1 MESMALIDWYRQSQ
15 KKLLLQRVLSHS
27 LSTNISLFPRYVYC
41 ISYYYLHFPLILPL
55 FSACLTLFSAYFL
68 LILCLIVPLFSPYFN
83 HRFGKMLFFEYPLT
97 NPFGHEERFIIE
109 IPTNETELK
118 LIIRTEEWIYCR
130 NNIHKCYH
138 TLSSGGGG
146 GGGDSST
153 IEADMFDR
161 DTQGHIQVTLL
172 AHETVYLP
180 YAFLSLTPMILPT
193 TTTMGGNTTT
203 SMHNEEVQKQQQYE
217 SNTNNQ
223 SDTYLSI
230 AQRSITVKA
239 ISASHGHI
247 IAVLNLNIYPR
258 PFVTHRTIRY
268 YETESSIAKRRV
280 KAIAYDTSGSSF
292 PVDSSG
298 NAKYIHCVEYTTPT
312 TGGGAAGVGGA
323 GGAGL
328 NRNNVVVEWRE
339 SSSAVTEFLV
349 RYRCGMFPQ
358 SIQFFVLMY
367 DDPYQCKL
375 REVCICRYVL

>member
-1 MESMALIDWYRQSQ
+1 
-15 KKLLLQRVLSHS
+15 
-27 LSTNISLFPRYVYC
+27 
-41 ISYYYLHFPLILPL
+41 
-55 FSACLTLFSAYFL
+55 
-68 LILCLIVPLFSPYFN
+68 
-83 HRFGKMLFFEYPLT
+83 MLFFEYPLT

-109 IPTNETELK
+109 IPANETELK
-118 LIIRTEEWIYCR
+118 LIIRTEEWLYCR
-130 NNIHKCYH
+130 NNIHKCYD
-138 TLSSGGGG
+138 TQSSGDSS
-146 GGGDSST
+146 DSST

-161 DTQGHIQVTLL
+161 DTQGNIQVTLL

-180 YAFLSLTPMILPT
+180 FAFLSLTPMILPT
-193 TTTMGGNTTT
+193 MGGKGLSGTT
-203 SMHNEEVQKQQQYE
+203 SSHEEVQKQQQYE

-223 SDTYLSI
+223 SDTYLTI
-230 AQRSITVKA
+230 VQRSITVKA

-280 KAIAYDTSGSSF
+280 KAIAYDTPGSSF
-292 PVDSSG
+292 PVDSSA
-298 NAKYIHCVEYTTPT
+298 NVKYIHCVEYTTPT

>member
-1 MESMALIDWYRQSQ
+1 
-15 KKLLLQRVLSHS
+15 
-27 LSTNISLFPRYVYC
+27 
-41 ISYYYLHFPLILPL
+41 
-55 FSACLTLFSAYFL
+55 
-68 LILCLIVPLFSPYFN
+68 
-83 HRFGKMLFFEYPLT
+83 MLFFEYPLT

-109 IPTNETELK
+109 IPINETELK

-138 TLSSGGGG
+138 TLSGS
-146 GGGDSST
+146 GDSSDCST

-161 DTQGHIQVTLL
+161 DTQGNIQVTLL

-180 YAFLSLTPMILPT
+180 FAFLSLTPMILHT
-193 TTTMGGNTTT
+193 TTTGGKTTT

-217 SNTNNQ
+217 RNDNNQ
-223 SDTYLSI
+223 SDHYLTI
-230 AQRSITVKA
+230 VQRSITVKA

-268 YETESSIAKRRV
+268 YETENSIAKRRV
-280 KAIAYDTSGSSF
+280 KAISYDTPGSSF
-292 PVDSSG
+292 PTDSSA

-312 TGGGAAGVGGA
+312 TNTGATTTAA
-323 GGAGL
+323 AGAGL

-339 SSSAVTEFLV
+339 SSTAVTEFLV

-375 REVCICRYVL
+375 REVCICRFLLYKCISCIYVYICEALHIVPL

>member
-1 MESMALIDWYRQSQ
+1 
-15 KKLLLQRVLSHS
+15 
-27 LSTNISLFPRYVYC
+27 
-41 ISYYYLHFPLILPL
+41 
-55 FSACLTLFSAYFL
+55 
-68 LILCLIVPLFSPYFN
+68 
-83 HRFGKMLFFEYPLT
+83 MLFFEYPLT

-109 IPTNETELK
+109 IPINETELK

-130 NNIHKCYH
+130 NNLHKCYH
-138 TLSSGGGG
+138 TLSGGD
-146 GGGDSST
+146 GGDSST

-161 DTQGHIQVTLL
+161 DTQGNIQVTLL

-180 YAFLSLTPMILPT
+180 LAFLSLTPMVLPT
-193 TTTMGGNTTT
+193 TTKGLSGTT
-203 SMHNEEVQKQQQYE
+203 SSHEEVQKQQQYE
-217 SNTNNQ
+217 RNDNNQ

-230 AQRSITVKA
+230 VQRSITVKA

-268 YETESSIAKRRV
+268 YETENSIAKRRV
-280 KAIAYDTSGSSF
+280 KAISYDTPGSSF
-292 PVDSSG
+292 PAESSA

-312 TGGGAAGVGGA
+312 TNTGGATVGVGT
-323 GGAGL
+323 GL

-349 RYRCGMFPQ
+349 RYRCGMFTQ
-358 SIQFFVLMY
+358 STQFFVLMY

-375 REVCICRYVL
+375 REVCICIVKLLSLVYLCIYKRCVAHVCV